1 MSWSKYAEFLAFA
14 VVLVLIP
21 GPDFAVVTKNTLAG
35 GRRRGRWTALGVSS
49 SNLVQGAAA
58 AAGLGALIV
67 RVQPLFEAIKWAGVA
82 YLAYMGGQ
90 AVRSAVRGRY
100 PPGLDGAPASRDG
113 LTGWRQG
120 FVSNITNPKVLV
132 FYLAVLPQFLTPG
145 AGLGWLLVLA
155 WSHALLSLAYLQ
167 VLVTGLHGARNLLA
181 RRRVRRGLD
190 ATTGAV
196 LLGFSARLAAEHV

>member
-1 MSWSKYAEFLAFA
+1 MSWPKYAEFLAFA

-82 YLAYMGGQ
+82 YLAYMGAQ
-90 AVRSAVRGRY
+90 AVRSAVRGAR
-100 PPGLDGAPASRDG
+100 
-113 LTGWRQG
+113 TM
-120 FVSNITNPKVLV
+120 T
-132 FYLAVLPQFLTPG
+132 
-145 AGLGWLLVLA
+145 
-155 WSHALLSLAYLQ
+155 
-167 VLVTGLHGARNLLA
+167 GARA
-181 RRRVRRGLD
+181 YPVRPK
-190 ATTGAV
+190 
-196 LLGFSARLAAEHV
+196 